1 MLYNKNEATVQSYE
15 IKLDIRGKK
24 ERERERERERK
35 KERERERE
43 REMWFGI

>member
-1 MLYNKNEATVQSYE
+1 MYIYMHLTRLSEVGSLSKPRAWSMT
-15 IKLDIRGKK
+15 

-43 REMWFGI
+43 